1 MDVEKAYQQIKSS
14 IPNDV
19 TLVAV
24 SKTKPTE
31 QLLEAYNAG
40 VRIFGENRVQEV
52 VDKHEALPKDIE
64 WHMIGHLQ
72 SKKTKYIAPFISLI
86 HSVDSIKLLKV
97 INKEAE
103 KNNRVIDC
111 LIQFHIAEEE
121 SKYGFL
127 PNDAIELAEKIN
139 ELNLKHVHIKG
150 IMGMATFTDNTNQV
164 QEEFRN
170 LKQVF
175 DLLKKNKWPH
185 IDTLS
190 MGMSGDYDIAI
201 KEGST
206 MIRVGSKIFGSR
218 K

>member
-1 MDVEKAYQQIKSS
+1 MDIEKAYQQIKSS

-40 VRIFGENRVQEV
+40 VRTFGENRVQEA

-150 IMGMATFTDNTNQV
+150 IMGMATFTNNTNQV

>member
-1 MDVEKAYQQIKSS
+1 LDIEKAYQQIKSS

-40 VRIFGENRVQEV
+40 VRTFGENRVQEV

-150 IMGMATFTDNTNQV
+150 IMGMATFTNNTNQV

>member
-1 MDVEKAYQQIKSS
+1 MDIEKAYQQIKSS

-40 VRIFGENRVQEV
+40 VRTFGENRVQEV

-150 IMGMATFTDNTNQV
+150 IMGMATFTNNTNQV

>member
-1 MDVEKAYQQIKSS
+1 MAHDWSC
-14 IPNDV
+14 
-19 TLVAV
+19 T
-24 SKTKPTE
+24 
-31 QLLEAYNAG
+31 
-40 VRIFGENRVQEV
+40 
-52 VDKHEALPKDIE
+52 
-64 WHMIGHLQ
+64 
-72 SKKTKYIAPFISLI
+72 KKTKYIAPFISLI

-150 IMGMATFTDNTNQV
+150 IMGMATFTNNTNQV

>member
-1 MDVEKAYQQIKSS
+1 MDIRKAYQQIKCN
-14 IPNDV
+14 IPDDV

-24 SKTKPTE
+24 SKTKPIK
-31 QLLEAYNAG
+31 LLQEAYNEG
-40 VRIFGENRVQEV
+40 VRIFGENRVQEL
-52 VDKHEALPKDIE
+52 VDKHDALPKDIQ

-86 HSVDSIKLLKV
+86 HSIDSIKLLEIV
-97 INKEAE
+97 NKEAE
-103 KNNRVIDC
+103 KNNRIIDC

-127 PNDAIELAEKIN
+127 PNDAIELAGKIDQ
-139 ELNLKHVHIKG
+139 LNLMNIRIKG
-150 IMGMATFTDNTNQV
+150 IMGMATFTDNTNQI
-164 QEEFRN
+164 QKEFRN

-175 DLLKKNKWPH
+175 NALKNNKWPH

-201 KEGST
+201 REGST